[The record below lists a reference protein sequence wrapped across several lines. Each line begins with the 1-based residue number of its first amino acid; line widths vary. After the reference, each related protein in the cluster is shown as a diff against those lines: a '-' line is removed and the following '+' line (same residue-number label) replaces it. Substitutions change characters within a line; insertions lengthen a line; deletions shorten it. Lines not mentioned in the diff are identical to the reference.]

1 MAPTPQTAEE
11 LRKERDKIE
20 KKIAE
25 LTKIIKN
32 NESLRGSSQ
41 DATNYLERL
50 ERELAAEQKKLRT
63 IVRGTARTYNT
74 PIQDV
79 TVDSVEVKDPNE
91 PDKGREVA
99 LTKNG
104 IVVQSDPTITL
115 SNGDTWDARSR
126 EGFMLGMP
134 STGDAK
140 DVGAYIL
147 KGSEQYL
154 QEIYDIYSKDA
165 AKTIET
171 KRRLIEAG
179 QLDASE
185 PLDGNVSEAFRDA
198 VLKVAEFVSKE
209 NYFLNKSGQK
219 RQLMTPEQ
227 GIDLLIAR
235 GGTDGTGSK
244 VSTSATIPERAD
256 IQELLDTTYL
266 NSIGRKATKKEIDE
280 FYRKVRK
287 EAKAT
292 PTRVTSSPNK
302 SGGSST
308 IAEEGFGP
316 AGMREMAGAAAET
329 RPEFLAYQLSTN
341 FYNALYNA
349 SRLPVN
355 FQDAPV
361 LGSE

>member
-1 MAPTPQTAEE
+1 MAPTQETVEE
-11 LRKERDKIE
+11 LRKQRDKIE
-20 KKIAE
+20 KKISE

-50 ERELAAEQKKLRT
+50 EKELLAETKKLRT
-63 IVRGTARTYNT
+63 ITRSQGSNGVT

-91 PDKGREVA
+91 PDRGREIA
-99 LTKNG
+99 LTEDG
-104 IVVQSDPTITL
+104 IVVQSDPTVKLRSGETREAFTR
-115 SNGDTWDARSR
+115 NGL
-126 EGFMLGMP
+126 MLGMP
-134 STGDAK
+134 SSGDAK

-147 KGSEQYL
+147 KAPEQYV
-154 QEIYDIYSKDA
+154 QEIYDTYSKDA

-179 QLDASE
+179 VLDKSE
-185 PLDGNVSEAFRDA
+185 PLDGNVSQAFREA
-198 VLKVAEFVSKE
+198 VLKVGVFVSEE
-209 NYFLNKSGQK
+209 NYFTNKSGQK

-235 GGTDGTGSK
+235 GSDGAGKTTVDRFVG
-244 VSTSATIPERAD
+244 IPSRDEA
-256 IQELLDTTYL
+256 QELLDETYL
-266 NSIGRKATKKEIDE
+266 NSIGRKANKKEVDE

-287 EAKAT
+287 EAK
-292 PTRVTSSPNK
+292 SSPTTRRTTAA
-302 SGGSST
+302 GGGQSSVT
-308 IAEEGFGP
+308 EEGFGP
-316 AGMREMAGAAAET
+316 ATASQMAGEAAET

-355 FQDAPV
+355 FQNAPV